1 MAKKTA
7 SKESR
12 SAQRSVESEN
22 DIARKIW
29 LAGIGAYGRAVSD
42 AQDSL
47 SRVGI
52 ETSKL
57 FDDLVRRGEELEDTI
72 ESRGRE
78 LADRVRNAPALSFQ
92 ERIKGMREKLKLR
105 PSWTDDDRLSA
116 IEERLDRIERQLDA
130 SPVAKASKNRTAK
143 RRSAVSRAAPEQ

>member
-1 MAKKTA
+1 MAKKPA
-7 SKESR
+7 SKKRDSG
-12 SAQRSVESEN
+12 QRGAESES
-22 DIARKIW
+22 DIARRIW

-57 FDDLVRRGEELEDTI
+57 FDDLVKRGEELEDRI

-78 LADRVRNAPALSFQ
+78 LADRVRNVPALSFQ
-92 ERIKGMREKLKLR
+92 DRIKDMREKLKLR
-105 PSWTDDDRLSA
+105 PSSTDDDRLSA
-116 IEERLDRIERQLDA
+116 IEERLDRIERMLNA
-130 SPVAKASKNRTAK
+130 SPVAKVSENRTVK
-143 RRSAVSRAAPEQ
+143 RRSAVKRAAPEQ

>member
-12 SAQRSVESEN
+12 SVQRSVESEN